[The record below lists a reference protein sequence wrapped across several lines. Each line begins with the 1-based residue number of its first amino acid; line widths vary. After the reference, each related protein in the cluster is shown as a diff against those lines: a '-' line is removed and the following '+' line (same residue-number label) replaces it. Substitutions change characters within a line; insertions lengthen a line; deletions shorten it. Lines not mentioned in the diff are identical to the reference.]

1 MTKTIEDV
9 WKHVSNKITNKV
21 NNVWEDLEAMIIPVD
36 ADGNFMAPIK
46 CSDKPE
52 YEGDSYSMI
61 RSLCWTTELLPTGTF
76 AYVCPARARQ
86 APTEMDPTDDPNDW
100 ADLIKTLPFTHVLT
114 MSVVNPIGYD
124 PVTDEVSPNIEHG
137 VWWVERNEFEALP
150 VGEEGPYGA
159 GQLPVALGS
168 LSFKWAVDNNQL
180 GAISNDMREAIELA
194 RQSMEKAKAVF
205 NRVR

>member
-36 ADGNFMAPIK
+36 ADGNFMTPIK

-52 YEGDSYSMI
+52 YGGDSYSMI

-76 AYVCPARARQ
+76 AYVCPARARM
-86 APTEMDPTDDPNDW
+86 ATASMNDVDPDDWGDI
-100 ADLIKTLPFTHVLT
+100 IKDLPFTYVLT
-114 MSVVNPIGYD
+114 MAIVNPMQYD
-124 PVTDEVSPNIEHG
+124 PETDEVQPQIEHG
-137 VWWVERNEFEALP
+137 VWWIDRNEFEKMPDSDDNHPHAGELP
-150 VGEEGPYGA
+150 I
-159 GQLPVALGS
+159 ALGS

-180 GAISNDMREAIELA
+180 GSISSDMREAIELA

-205 NRVR
+205 NRTR